1 MFREHDLSCIVYI
14 YNSAVNLT
22 DLTDYC
28 IVFLIN
34 FDCAC
39 CALSS
44 DSHEAVACMGA
55 YGAQCVHAFRSFHII
70 SSSLINIET
79 LK

>member
-14 YNSAVNLT
+14 YNSAVNFT

-44 DSHEAVACMGA
+44 NSHEAVAWVHMGLNVCMLSG
-55 YGAQCVHAFRSFHII
+55 VST
-70 SSSLINIET
+70 S
-79 LK
+79 